1 MNYNRNLFQQINR
14 LTNEVT
20 GSYRSYT
27 PPEPPVVTDTVTIT
41 TQPTDI
47 TCNIGDTATFSVVAV
62 SDDET
67 ATLSYQWQL
76 YDSNWLNIQG
86 ATSSSYTAP
95 TLDEKE
101 VNYRCVI
108 TSDKG
113 GTATTDTVTL
123 TVQAVPID
131 TVTIVNQPSDTTAYI
146 GGEFSFVTVADTD
159 DETATLSYQWQIDV
173 DSTWTDISGATHATY
188 VGTAPETTGTADYR
202 CVVTSTGGGTA
213 TTDTATLT
221 VEADTVTI
229 TAQPQSASGYVDD
242 VITIS
247 VTATSNAQG
256 ATLSYQWQ
264 IKDGSTYTDISG
276 ATSSTYT
283 APTTT
288 AGTERY
294 RVVVTSDKGGTAT
307 SNYADVTVAAPSVR
321 YYASAYQVQPVEI
334 TGSGIRRLYN
344 IGTGEGEITA
354 VVPSSIVYSYARWWV
369 YNSEMPEES
378 YEAMSQGE
386 DLDGNQFVN
395 YDSTTYMN
403 RANSFI
409 LKLFDTNDNVVYEG
423 DVIDVFPISL
433 NSCNVTTFVRS
444 LNTNNTKVTIY
455 VGTGED
461 YSERVDSI
469 TFALYDSN
477 DSLIAT
483 YPTSLGDG
491 DNQGFETA
499 ISGSYVAPSSIL
511 LDAPVYIPNG
521 TTILY
526 TPSNYG
532 WHDITV
538 VNGHIRAT
546 RSATNTTSGTWGVV
560 IDDTATTASKWGNYY
575 VVGTT
580 YKVFAIKVDPAST
593 YNGAG
598 GYVPDISWSF
608 EKNAASQSYT
618 VQVTNLDTVH
628 YRGNVRFTSIS
639 GLTNHQEVGF
649 VAASIEDNTYIKPFP
664 SCVVTFD
671 CVIGSA

>member
-47 TCNIGDTATFSVVAV
+47 TCNIGDTATFTVVAV

-213 TTDTATLT
+213 TSDTATLT
-221 VEADTVTI
+221 VVQRDTITI
-229 TAQPQSASGYVDD
+229 TAQPTTTSGYVGDT
-242 VITIS
+242 ITLS
-247 VTATSNAQG
+247 VTAVSDNPN

-264 IKDGSTYTDISG
+264 VKDGATYDDISG

-283 APTTT
+283 VPTST

-294 RVVVTSDKGGTAT
+294 RVIVSSDKGGTDVT
-307 SNYADVTVAAPSVR
+307 SNYADVTIRTSDIVTISADPQSTSGYVDDVITLSVTASSDDVSATLSYQWQYLDNSTWTNISGATNSTYTADTTTAGTTSYR
-321 YYASAYQVQPVEI
+321 VVVTSSLGGTATSNEADIVVRVDVVKYAGNINGGISH
-334 TGSGIRRLYN
+334 TGSVESVGFTNDIH
-344 IGTGEGEITA
+344 
-354 VVPSSIVYSYARWWV
+354 PDIVYVPNNKTSYF
-369 YNSEMPEES
+369 YSN
-378 YEAMSQGE
+378 
-386 DLDGNQFVN
+386 
-395 YDSTTYMN
+395 
-403 RANSFI
+403 
-409 LKLFDTNDNVVYEG
+409 K
-423 DVIDVFPISL
+423 
-433 NSCNVTTFVRS
+433 
-444 LNTNNTKVTIY
+444 NTWQY
-455 VGTGED
+455 
-461 YSERVDSI
+461 
-469 TFALYDSN
+469 
-477 DSLIAT
+477 
-483 YPTSLGDG
+483 
-491 DNQGFETA
+491 
-499 ISGSYVAPSSIL
+499 
-511 LDAPVYIPNG
+511 G
-521 TTILY
+521 TT
-526 TPSNYG
+526 T
-532 WHDITV
+532 
-538 VNGHIRAT
+538 
-546 RSATNTTSGTWGVV
+546 SATNVTFSVAPTEYYYKSSKTLTTTTGSKYYFYPTASDYTLRQGVVSNSGKSSDVTTSFTSSQIKFNTYSSGSSGYGY
-560 IDDTATTASKWGNYY
+560 KLNYAL
-575 VVGTT
+575 
-580 YKVFAIKVDPAST
+580 YK
-593 YNGAG
+593 YNGVSLWG
-598 GYVPDISWSF
+598 SVLLGDNLIGVKNGTNTSCSYGEVTISYNI
-608 EKNAASQSYT
+608 KN
-618 VQVTNLDTVH
+618 D
-628 YRGNVRFTSIS
+628 FS
-639 GLTNHQEVGF
+639 GLEPGQYFIVPLIYAYHNNSSMYVY
-649 VAASIEDNTYIKPFP
+649 A
-664 SCVVTFD
+664 
-671 CVIGSA
+671 GSKNPIITVS